1 MGCHSGL
8 RVKDATELK
17 KVHASGGN
25 RTVMVHPEG
34 VQSTSDNRFR
44 VFCDIT
50 TDANVGWHLV
60 FNAFPRVES
69 PYNAAAIRTSNRDPS
84 GAVPLST
91 DTLQSK
97 ITDDDIRTILNNGIR
112 QTRTQWWHV
121 SVEFGSVW
129 ADGSLTNQS
138 TLFNEF
144 DNPTVWNSTG
154 SSTGATFRRR
164 TAVDANFSGTITSGS
179 STGCSSPVGGW
190 SNWYE
195 QSCVRSWFAGCE
207 GGPAYNHRC
216 AGAIQ
221 DRANQL
227 AIWAA

>member
-1 MGCHSGL
+1 MGCHAGL
-8 RVKDATELK
+8 RVKNATELK
-17 KVHASGGN
+17 RVHPQGGN
-25 RTVMVHPEG
+25 RTVMIYPEG
-34 VQSTSDNRFR
+34 VQSGSSKGFR

-69 PYNAAAIRTSNRDPS
+69 PYTATAIRTSNRETS
-84 GAVPLST
+84 GSVPLST

-97 ITDDDIRTILNNGIR
+97 LSDDDIRTILSNGIK
-112 QTRTQWWHV
+112 QTRTQWWHT
-121 SVEFGSVW
+121 SVEFGTVW
-129 ADGSLTNQS
+129 GDGSLNNQS

-144 DNPTVWNSTG
+144 DDPSVWNSTAA
-154 SSTGATFRRR
+154 STGATFRRK
-164 TAVDANFSGTITSGS
+164 TAVDANFSSTITSASG
-179 STGCSSPVGGW
+179 GCSGAVGGW
-190 SNWYE
+190 SNWAD
-195 QSCVRSWFAGCE
+195 QSCTRSWFAGCE

-216 AGAIQ
+216 AGDVQ